1 MAILFN
7 GQKPTQKVKENE
19 ETEEYVLNEIITET
33 SSEKVLNET
42 EISDLPN
49 QEFKITVIKM
59 LTMLRKKKMDVHSKN
74 FNREM
79 KIVRKYQM
87 ELKKIIKV
95 KNTLEGFNSRLDE
108 AIEKIRELKDREME
122 LI

>member
-1 MAILFN
+1 
-7 GQKPTQKVKENE
+7 
-19 ETEEYVLNEIITET
+19 
-33 SSEKVLNET
+33 
-42 EISDLPN
+42 
-49 QEFKITVIKM
+49 
-59 LTMLRKKKMDVHSKN
+59 MDVHSKN

-79 KIVRKYQM
+79 KIIRKYQM

>member
-1 MAILFN
+1 
-7 GQKPTQKVKENE
+7 
-19 ETEEYVLNEIITET
+19 
-33 SSEKVLNET
+33 
-42 EISDLPN
+42 
-49 QEFKITVIKM
+49 M